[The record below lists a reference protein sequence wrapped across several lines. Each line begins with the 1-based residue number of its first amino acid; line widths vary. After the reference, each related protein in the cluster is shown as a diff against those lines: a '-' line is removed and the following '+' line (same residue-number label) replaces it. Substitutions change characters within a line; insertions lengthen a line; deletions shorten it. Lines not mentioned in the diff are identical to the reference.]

1 MRGRDEMPLPDTITA
16 WQCVGCGRL
25 EAPRNCIGIC
35 QDRRVEIVGANDYAD
50 VRFALDEANER
61 IATLEAFVER
71 LSRITPRE
79 GAWKQCLLAL
89 QADARKALARLHEAV
104 ES

>member
-1 MRGRDEMPLPDTITA
+1 MRGHDEMRLPDTITA

-25 EAPRNCIGIC
+25 EAPRNCVGIC
-35 QDRRVEIVGANDYAD
+35 QDRKVEIVGAKDYAD

-61 IATLEAFVER
+61 IAALESLVER

-79 GAWKQCLLAL
+79 GAWKQCFLAL
-89 QADARKALARLHEAV
+89 QAAARKLCAA
-104 ES
+104 